1 MLAKVDIFFI
11 IAQNMMHNLNTT
23 RHIQQFT
30 YGCLP
35 TDTVLHSVPYKRED
49 QVHSD
54 RL

>member
-1 MLAKVDIFFI
+1 MLAKVYIFFI

-23 RHIQQFT
+23 CHLQQFK
-30 YGCLP
+30 YVCLP